1 MDFVPQPV
9 RLKGMP
15 VPAHPWSILKA
26 SAEQGEAAAAASLLP
41 ARFFRACHACATYG
55 EAGDHYQFFQTL
67 FLQAPWGAPVATW
80 PVRSASSANSDS
92 VRSTR
97 APSSSRRAR
106 CRRAGAARCAPSA
119 CPGRS
124 TSWMTTRSG
133 RGVEAL
139 KHTELD
145 LDSIREFRVLGPGRV
160 VSA

>member
-67 FLQAPWGAPVATW
+67 FLQAPWGAPVGCHVAGEECLFCEQRFCSQHAGAFEFPPGALPEGRRSTVCAECLPRAQHIVDDHKEW
-80 PVRSASSANSDS
+80 PRGRSAQAH
-92 VRSTR
+92 
-97 APSSSRRAR
+97 
-106 CRRAGAARCAPSA
+106 GA
-119 CPGRS
+119 
-124 TSWMTTRSG
+124 
-133 RGVEAL
+133 
-139 KHTELD
+139 
-145 LDSIREFRVLGPGRV
+145 
-160 VSA
+160 